1 MYVDP
6 KGVEGY
12 HAHVYFRT
20 PEERGAALALHEHI
34 GEAFAEVRV
43 GRFHERPVGPHPSP
57 MFQVAMPPEVF
68 ARIVPWLMLNRG
80 TLPVLVH
87 PLVGDVLAEHAR
99 LPLWL
104 GDQLEL
110 DLSVF
115 QESGS

>member
-1 MYVDP
+1 M
-6 KGVEGY
+6 
-12 HAHVYFRT
+12 
-20 PEERGAALALHEHI
+20 
-34 GEAFAEVRV
+34 
-43 GRFHERPVGPHPSP
+43 SS
-57 MFQVAMPPEVF
+57 EVF

-104 GDQLEL
+104 GDQLEF